1 MRTTRARAKE
11 ATKSGEAGSSAPES
25 SDSSYSKLVSKF
37 ELAWNESVFPLE
49 QMRISCMTVN

>member
-25 SDSSYSKLVSKF
+25 SDSSYSKLVPS
-37 ELAWNESVFPLE
+37 LRG
-49 QMRISCMTVN
+49 MRECFL